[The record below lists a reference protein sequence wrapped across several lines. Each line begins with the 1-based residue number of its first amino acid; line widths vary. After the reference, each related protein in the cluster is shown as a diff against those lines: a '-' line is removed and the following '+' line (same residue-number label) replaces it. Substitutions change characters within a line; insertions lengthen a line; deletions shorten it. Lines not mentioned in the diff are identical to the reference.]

1 MGIQRLTLHTLKKRL
16 FNKFVYNPP
25 EKSDNLAKA
34 KKSSTFASK
43 IFKIIGRHRKFAAS
57 FKAKV
62 AIAALQEKESLTS
75 LATKYGLSPTV
86 IQQWREE
93 LEQQAGKVFETP

>member
-1 MGIQRLTLHTLKKRL
+1 M
-16 FNKFVYNPP
+16 
-25 EKSDNLAKA
+25 
-34 KKSSTFASK
+34 
-43 IFKIIGRHRKFAAS
+43 GRHRKFDAS

-62 AIAALQEKESLTS
+62 AIAALQEKESLNS

-93 LEQQAGKVFETP
+93 LELQAGKVFETPQEDKRELKQLKAQNERLLHKVGQLTIDCDFFAQACEDAGLKVR

>member
-1 MGIQRLTLHTLKKRL
+1 M
-16 FNKFVYNPP
+16 
-25 EKSDNLAKA
+25 
-34 KKSSTFASK
+34 
-43 IFKIIGRHRKFAAS
+43 GRHRKFDAS

-62 AIAALQEKESLTS
+62 AIAVLQEKESLTS

-93 LEQQAGKVFETP
+93 LEQQAGKVFKTPQQDKHEL

>member
-1 MGIQRLTLHTLKKRL
+1 M
-16 FNKFVYNPP
+16 
-25 EKSDNLAKA
+25 
-34 KKSSTFASK
+34 
-43 IFKIIGRHRKFAAS
+43 GRHRKFDAA

-93 LEQQAGKVFETP
+93 LEKQAGKVFETPQEDKRELKQLKAQNERLLHKVGQLTVDCDFFAQACEDAGLKVR